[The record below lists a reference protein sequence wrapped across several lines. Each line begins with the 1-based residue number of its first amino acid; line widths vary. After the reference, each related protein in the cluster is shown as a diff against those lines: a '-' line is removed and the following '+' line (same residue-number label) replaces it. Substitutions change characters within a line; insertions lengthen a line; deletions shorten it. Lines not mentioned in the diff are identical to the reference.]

1 MFSSSFCTVDPLF
14 CRRPKAILMEA
25 CFSRSSRGENTPN
38 NNPCLRKRLG
48 FALGIAKI
56 CKKYR
61 IIDGTYH
68 TGQNQ
73 LLISMANYNT
83 GGIHRKN
90 N

>member
-38 NNPCLRKRLG
+38 NNPCLRKRLR

-68 TGQNQ
+68 TWQNQ
-73 LLISMANYNT
+73 FPILMANYNP
-83 GGIHRKN
+83 RKKHFAL
-90 N
+90 